1 MSQVSSRR
9 RTAGLAILSLGTA
22 LVAGCFGARSSV
34 RSYFVLY
41 GQADSGPWK
50 DIPVAPEVIFPGTVR
65 VRSLNADDVYEKFQI
80 VVRRSPYELRY
91 SDSNVWA
98 VKPADM
104 VSDIIG
110 RMLADANV
118 FSAVTR
124 ELGDTRPDYTLGGE
138 LHAIELYD
146 SDDRWFAHLSMTMTL
161 TRFSTGERLWSFDFD
176 QRKEVQDLSFSHG
189 VRALSELVGSAL
201 AESVKQLE
209 EVARGRW
216 TGKTRA
222 TPTFTPREADGK
234 TVEPLPATG
243 TTEPIEPIESI
254 ETVEP
259 IYVPEQPERRD

>member
-1 MSQVSSRR
+1 MAS
-9 RTAGLAILSLGTA
+9 
-22 LVAGCFGARSSV
+22 CFGARSTV

-50 DIPVAPEVIFPGTVR
+50 DIPVSPRVLFPGTVR

-80 VVRRSPYELRY
+80 VVRKSPYELRY

-104 VSDIIG
+104 VSDIVG

-118 FSAVTR
+118 FAAVTR

-146 SDDRWFAHLSMTMTL
+146 SDDRWFAHLSMTLTL

-176 QRKEVQDLSFSHG
+176 QRKEVQELSFSHG

-201 AESVKQLE
+201 AESVKQLD
-209 EVARGRW
+209 EVAAGRW
-216 TGKTRA
+216 TGKVPA
-222 TPTFTPREADGK
+222 EPAFTPRKTEVKRIDAAPAEPTEEA
-234 TVEPLPATG
+234 PAT
-243 TTEPIEPIESI
+243 P
-254 ETVEP
+254 EP
-259 IYVPEQPERRD
+259 IYVPEQPRD